1 MALFGYPPSGPLDF
15 LPFLWFTNNMK
26 NTNDLAQRVADHYN
40 ACLEVNSSWRNF
52 TNLLGTLNTL
62 NVLDEENYEF
72 VVELLQDSEKF
83 EGESFED
90 LLLAV
95 GEYLSDVRVAPELI
109 YSNDLVE
116 VMEETGFSPEEVA
129 NLAMNAGVSN
139 GEINDFLE

>member
-1 MALFGYPPSGPLDF
+1 MFQPLDF
-15 LPFLWFTNNMK
+15 LPVLCFTTNMK
-26 NTNDLAQRVADHYN
+26 NTQTLAQRVADHYN
-40 ACLEVNSSWRNF
+40 QCLEVNSSWRDF

-62 NVLDEENYEF
+62 NVLEEDNYEF
-72 VVELLQDSEKF
+72 VVELFQDNEEF
-83 EGESFED
+83 ADETFED

-95 GEYLSDVRVAPELI
+95 GDYLSEVRVAPELI

-129 NLAMNAGVSN
+129 TLATDAGVPS